1 MTEHDD
7 YIYLEHIADMATLL
21 NRTARLGKEK
31 FLSDPD
37 VRDATIYRLQT
48 LAESSQRLS
57 TGFKTAHPRCFRKSL
72 SHSRTRL

>member
-1 MTEHDD
+1 
-7 YIYLEHIADMATLL
+7 MAGLL
-21 NRTARLGKEK
+21 NGTARLGKDK

-57 TGFKTAHPRCFRKSL
+57 NAFKNAHPEVPWMTSEGSAIGL
-72 SHSRTRL
+72 SMATSR